1 MHRQSAEHRN
11 CRIQRHHRGADRY
24 RLSVP
29 LATVNVHWAVRVG
42 EEQVTEVLRQ
52 DPHEPVA
59 WLRTAFEPQDW
70 VALLV
75 KCHRTG
81 ESAQRIVP
89 LATATSVRFLAWLRA
104 QNAAGWEIYCGT
116 NAGTPGQ
123 RSRTRSAIGA
133 VRHLFIDA
141 DEGGQAFLRR
151 LSANSAL
158 PPPAYV
164 LRTSCDRVHVM
175 WRVRSIPVELVERL
189 QKHLARELGGDPA
202 ATSAAQMTR
211 LPGFFNHKRESPFL
225 VTLCWGV
232 IGAVLEPTD
241 FPAPRCARPNRGP
254 HPAVLTHGGDVVA
267 RVRAYLRSVPPA
279 IEGERG
285 DAHTFRV
292 CCRVAR
298 GFGLDDDQAIEAL
311 ADWNAR
317 CVPPWSDRE
326 LRAKLDHARRYGREP
341 VGALLANHIHKLV
354 KTRA

>member
-1 MHRQSAEHRN
+1 M
-11 CRIQRHHRGADRY
+11 
-24 RLSVP
+24 
-29 LATVNVHWAVRVG
+29 
-42 EEQVTEVLRQ
+42 LRQ

-59 WLRTAFEPQDW
+59 WLRTAFDPQDW

-89 LATATSVRFLAWLRA
+89 LATATSSRFLAWLRER
-104 QNAAGWEIYCGT
+104 NAAGWEIYCGT
-116 NAGTPGQ
+116 NAVTPGQ

-133 VRHLFIDA
+133 VRHVFIDA
-141 DEGGQAFLRR
+141 DDGGQAFLGR
-151 LSANSAL
+151 LSASAAL

-164 LRTSCDRVHVM
+164 LRTSWNRVHVM
-175 WRVRSIPVELVERL
+175 WRVRSIPVEHVERL
-189 QKHLARELGGDPA
+189 QKHLATELGGDPA

-211 LPGFFNHKRESPFL
+211 LPGFFNHKRESPFP
-225 VTLCWGV
+225 VTLCWGDV
-232 IGAVLEPTD
+232 RAVLEPTD
-241 FPAPRCARPNRGP
+241 FPAPRIAQLTRWPPLPARS
-254 HPAVLTHGGDVVA
+254 GGEVVG
-267 RVRAYLRSVPPA
+267 RVRAYLQTVPPA

-298 GFGLDDDQAIEAL
+298 GFGLDDDEAIDAL

-317 CVPPWSDRE
+317 CVPPWSERE

-341 VGALLANHIHKLV
+341 IGGLLGRMN
-354 KTRA
+354 T